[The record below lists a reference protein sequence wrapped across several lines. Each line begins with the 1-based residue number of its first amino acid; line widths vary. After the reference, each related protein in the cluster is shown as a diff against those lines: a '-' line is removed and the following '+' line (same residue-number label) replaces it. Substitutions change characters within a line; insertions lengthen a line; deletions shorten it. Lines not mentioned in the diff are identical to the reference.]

1 MASARRI
8 ANGVQI
14 SPKGSVNDCRHCASA
29 VSARV
34 GAGHAAQQA
43 LRRRPRQR
51 IGGRRRAQAGG
62 VGQCRDR
69 VEGRVVA
76 RQAGEIGLVAEL
88 AAEDRAVDHV
98 GVVDD
103 RMNDRNLLL
112 VAGEAE
118 VIDRARVEEAA
129 IADAGQIKLRDRFRR
144 QAQER
149 SQRIPVLGQPV
160 VGHEVVVGQQH
171 AVPAPDP
178 FVVQRELALGVDAA
192 AELAV
197 AGLAGEGAADRAG
210 RCRRRGSDRSRP
222 SGAGGIRPGT
232 ARPAGS

>member
-14 SPKGSVNDCRHCASA
+14 SPNGSVNDRRHCASA
-29 VSARV
+29 AEPRV

-43 LRRRPRQR
+43 LRGHPRQR
-51 IGGRRRAQAGG
+51 IGGGRCAQAGG
-62 VGQCRDR
+62 VGQRRDR
-69 VEGRVVA
+69 IERRGLA
-76 RQAGEIGLVAEL
+76 RQAGEVGLVAEL

-98 GVVDD
+98 VVVDD
-103 RMNDRNLLL
+103 RVDHRHLVL
-112 VAGEAE
+112 VAREAE
-118 VIDRARVEEAA
+118 IVDRARVEEAA
-129 IADAGQIKLRDRFRR
+129 VADAGQIELRDRFRR

-149 SQRIPVLGQPV
+149 AQRIPVLGEPV
-160 VGHEVVVGQQH
+160 VREEVVVGQQH

-197 AGLAGEGAADRAG
+197 AGLAGKGARDRAG
-210 RCRRRGSDRSRP
+210 RCRRRGSGRSRR

>member
-1 MASARRI
+1 MASARMI

-14 SPKGSVNDCRHCASA
+14 WPIGSVNDLRHCASA

-43 LRRRPRQR
+43 LRRESAPADRRMRSVHRPLVLASVV
-51 IGGRRRAQAGG
+51 IGSKAA
-62 VGQCRDR
+62 
-69 VEGRVVA
+69 VVA
-76 RQAGEIGLVAEL
+76 RQAGEVRLVADL

-103 RMNDRNLLL
+103 RMNHRHLVL
-112 VAGEAE
+112 VAGEAQ

-129 IADAGQIKLRDRFRR
+129 VADAGQIKLRDRFRR

-149 SQRIPVLGQPV
+149 AQRVLVLGQPV
-160 VGHEVVVGQQH
+160 VREEVVVRQQD

-178 FVVQRELALGVDAA
+178 FVVERELALGVDAA

-197 AGLAGEGAADRAG
+197 AGLAGEGARDRAG
-210 RCRRRGSDRSRP
+210 RCRRRGSGRSR
-222 SGAGGIRPGT
+222 
-232 ARPAGS
+232 